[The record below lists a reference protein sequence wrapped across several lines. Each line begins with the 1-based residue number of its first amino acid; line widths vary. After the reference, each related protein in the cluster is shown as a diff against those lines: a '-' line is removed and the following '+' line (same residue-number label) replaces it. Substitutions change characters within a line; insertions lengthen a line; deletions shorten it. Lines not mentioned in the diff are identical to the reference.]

1 MNPKDQRLWLDLD
14 KVHKIMARAKWH
26 YVGTEDKEIIE
37 DLVRYVK
44 ILKKRLSY
52 LKRLILMFISEVH
65 YLKRL
70 LLEINFKIILIF

>member
-37 DLVRYVK
+37 DLVKYVK
-44 ILKKRLSY
+44 ILKERLE
-52 LKRLILMFISEVH
+52 KNE
-65 YLKRL
+65 
-70 LLEINFKIILIF
+70 